1 MEITM
6 GLIDS
11 FEIFRRIFCLPLKY
25 EHNLL
30 FLKLQNQRNDR
41 IGLSWNKL
49 EFDSWNKI
57 ERNDLILR

>member
-25 EHNLL
+25 EHGLL
-30 FLKLQNQRNDR
+30 FLKLQNQGMDQ
-41 IGLSWNKL
+41 
-49 EFDSWNKI
+49 
-57 ERNDLILR
+57 ILDYFREIK